1 MDSLSG
7 TPYLAQLAEVDL
19 LDAATEQALA
29 RRVQA
34 GDEQAKNHFIRANL
48 RLVVSIAGR
57 YRGRGV
63 DVADL
68 VEEGNLGLIR
78 AVEKFNPELGY
89 RFSTYAAW
97 WIKQAVER
105 GLYTQ
110 NRMIRVPLHRV
121 REQFQTFEE
130 TGEPGHVH
138 QKSRLLS
145 PRDACIS
152 LDAQE
157 IEGGYFASAL
167 MDVTTPSPEDALL
180 DSAQHNEIH
189 GWLSALNPLEREVI
203 TRRFGLGTD
212 DPETLEA
219 IGRDYRFTKERVRQ
233 IQLTAMSKL
242 RMAATAV
249 AS

>member
-34 GDEQAKNHFIRANL
+34 GDEQAKDHFIRANL

-89 RFSTYAAW
+89 RFSTY
-97 WIKQAVER
+97 E
-105 GLYTQ
+105 
-110 NRMIRVPLHRV
+110 
-121 REQFQTFEE
+121 
-130 TGEPGHVH
+130 
-138 QKSRLLS
+138 
-145 PRDACIS
+145 
-152 LDAQE
+152 
-157 IEGGYFASAL
+157 
-167 MDVTTPSPEDALL
+167 
-180 DSAQHNEIH
+180 
-189 GWLSALNPLEREVI
+189 
-203 TRRFGLGTD
+203 
-212 DPETLEA
+212 
-219 IGRDYRFTKERVRQ
+219 IGRASCRERV
-233 IQLTAMSKL
+233 
-242 RMAATAV
+242 
-249 AS
+249 